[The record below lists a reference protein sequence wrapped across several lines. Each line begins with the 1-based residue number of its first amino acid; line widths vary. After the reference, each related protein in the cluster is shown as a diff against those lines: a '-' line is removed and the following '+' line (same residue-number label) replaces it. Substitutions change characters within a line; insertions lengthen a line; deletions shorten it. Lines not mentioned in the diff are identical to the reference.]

1 MRARTLRQLLG
12 LMRPFAGWVAL
23 SVALGSA
30 TVVSAMG
37 LLGTSAH
44 LIAAAA
50 LQPSVAELQ
59 VAIVGVRFFGITR
72 GVFRYLERLVSHGVN
87 LRLLAA
93 LRTRLYRSLEPLAPA
108 GLGQVQSGDLLSRAV
123 GDIETLENFFV
134 RGLAPVLTAGVVTL
148 GAAVFVGRYDAS
160 LGSVLVIGLALSGVG
175 VPWLA
180 RRMQAAAGRQVVDAR
195 ADYRTAWVE
204 TLQGLGDLLA
214 FGRGADRLELLTA
227 SQARLEAHQR
237 RLAEGNAR
245 MNAVNLMIN
254 QFTLW
259 AVLAAALPLMEA
271 GRVDGIGL
279 AVLSLVTLAS
289 FEAVLPLGTAA
300 QQLESSLRA
309 GERVFALEDVPPVVP
324 DPAQPAAPALVAD
337 LSLRGLG
344 FRYPGS
350 AEWALRE
357 LSLELPQGRRIAVMG
372 ASGSGKT
379 SLLRLLLRLW
389 DAPPGQIF
397 WNGVE
402 IHAYRAEDVRR
413 LFSVVTQD
421 TYLFSASVRQ
431 NLLLAR
437 PGASEAELL
446 EAVRQAR
453 LEPWLAG
460 LPEGLDTWIGEHG
473 RQMSGGER
481 QRLAVCRAILRDA
494 PVWLLDEPTAHLDAK
509 NERALI
515 ETVMER
521 TQGKSLVWVT
531 HRLTGLEHMDEILVL
546 DGGRAAER
554 GTAAA
559 LTAAGGLYA
568 RMAALQRA
576 SFPMEE
582 GTFSDGEPS

>member
-1 MRARTLRQLLG
+1 M
-12 LMRPFAGWVAL
+12 
-23 SVALGSA
+23 
-30 TVVSAMG
+30 
-37 LLGTSAH
+37 
-44 LIAAAA
+44 
-50 LQPSVAELQ
+50 
-59 VAIVGVRFFGITR
+59 
-72 GVFRYLERLVSHGVN
+72 
-87 LRLLAA
+87 
-93 LRTRLYRSLEPLAPA
+93 
-108 GLGQVQSGDLLSRAV
+108 
-123 GDIETLENFFV
+123 
-134 RGLAPVLTAGVVTL
+134 
-148 GAAVFVGRYDAS
+148 
-160 LGSVLVIGLALSGVG
+160 LVIGLALSGVG

-237 RLAEGNAR
+237 RLAEGSAR

-271 GRVDGIGL
+271 GRLDGIGL

-309 GERVFALEDVPPVVP
+309 GERVFALEQAPPVVP
-324 DPAQPAAPALVAD
+324 DPALPAAPMLGAD
-337 LSLRGLG
+337 LSLRGLN
-344 FRYPGS
+344 FRYPER

-357 LSLELPQGRRIAVMG
+357 VSLELPLGRRIAVVG

-402 IHAYRAEDVRR
+402 IHACRADDVRR

-494 PVWLLDEPTAHLDAK
+494 PVWLLDEPTAHLDAE

-546 DGGRAAER
+546 DGGRLAER

-559 LTAAGGLYA
+559 LEAAGGLYA
-568 RMAALQRA
+568 RTAAIQRA
-576 SFPMEE
+576 SFPTEE